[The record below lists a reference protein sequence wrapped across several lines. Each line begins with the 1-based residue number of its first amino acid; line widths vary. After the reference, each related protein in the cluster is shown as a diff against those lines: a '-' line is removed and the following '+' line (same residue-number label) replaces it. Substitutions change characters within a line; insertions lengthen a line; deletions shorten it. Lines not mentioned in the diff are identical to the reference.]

1 MTTALIAQ
9 ADARRLPLRDES
21 VDLIV
26 TSPPYFGQRTYMDGG
41 SAVTRQIGNEATPAE
56 FVEALI
62 AATRECARVLKTS
75 GSLWVNL
82 GDKYQNKSLA
92 GLPWRYAIRATDDL
106 GLHLR
111 AEVVWSKSNQFI
123 DAKAAG
129 RARRTHETWF
139 HFTRSTTGA
148 FDGTDGIRI
157 KPEADYTDRPQYRRA
172 VELFAAAGLTN
183 AHLAA
188 VKAVG
193 IIDSDGGQVRSG
205 GSWESE
211 SGRLAAEVRQ
221 HLGSYYRE
229 LCGGGN
235 RGRGTLPGSVW
246 STPAE
251 SLKLPA
257 HLGVKHFAAFPT
269 YWPRQIIS
277 GWCPPGGV
285 VLDPFGGVGTTAL
298 VAKALG
304 RTGLSF
310 DLSADYSRAA
320 AWRCS
325 DSRQLER
332 AA

>member
-1 MTTALIAQ
+1 MSAVVAQ
-9 ADARRLPLRDES
+9 ADAHRLPLRDEC

-41 SAVTRQIGNEATPAE
+41 EPLVQQVGNEATPAQ
-56 FVEALI
+56 FLDAL
-62 AATRECARVLKTS
+62 AECTREAARVLKPS

-82 GDKYQNKSLA
+82 GDKYRNKSLA
-92 GLPWRYAIRATDDL
+92 GLPWRYAIRCTDDL

-129 RARRTHETWF
+129 RVRRTHETWF
-139 HFTRSTTGA
+139 HFTRSTTGVY
-148 FDGTDGIRI
+148 DNTDAIRV
-157 KPEADYTDRPQYRRA
+157 KPEKSYTDRPQYRRA
-172 VELFAAAGLTN
+172 VELFNAAGLTD

-193 IIDSDGGQVRSG
+193 IIDSNGGQVRSG

-229 LCGGGN
+229 FCGGGTRD
-235 RGRGTLPGSVW
+235 RGVLPGSVL
-246 STPAE
+246 TVAAE

-257 HLGVKHFAAFPT
+257 HLGVEHFAAFPT
-269 YWPRQIIS
+269 YWPRLLIE
-277 GWCPPGGV
+277 GWCPPSGV
-285 VLDPFGGVGTTAL
+285 VLDPFGGVGTTTL

-304 RTGLSF
+304 RVGLSF
-310 DLSADYSRAA
+310 DLSADYCRAA

-325 DSRQLER
+325 DDRQLER